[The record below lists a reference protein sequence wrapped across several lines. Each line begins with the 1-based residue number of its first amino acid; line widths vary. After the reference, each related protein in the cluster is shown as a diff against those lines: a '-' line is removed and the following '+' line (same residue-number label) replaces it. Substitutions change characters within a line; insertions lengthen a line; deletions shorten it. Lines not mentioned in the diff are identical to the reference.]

1 MSHVEN
7 GEWIMRGLAWNDP
20 GRIRSWQELVAWI
33 DEIGFVPLFRNE
45 VEGFS
50 VEEHTST
57 RYWWSG
63 SRKEDPWEWREIIA
77 ADRKVAYGKFFDG
90 KAGFI
95 SLAWLPY
102 FANCRRNGYDFD
114 ARWQDGLASRR
125 EKRIMDFYLGEDEDG
140 ETVFREEQI
149 LATDLKKKAGF
160 GKGGEKNFP
169 GILTG
174 LQMQTYLVIS
184 DFRRRENKRGEEYG
198 MAVSIPLPP
207 EAIWGYE
214 AVTAA
219 YSEDPEVSRERI
231 AGHIRKM
238 YPSASEKDI
247 DRLVGK

>member
-7 GEWIMRGLAWNDP
+7 GEWVMYGLPWNDP
-20 GRIRSWQELVAWI
+20 GRIRSWQELEEWI
-33 DEIGFVPLFRNE
+33 DKVGFVPLFRNE
-45 VEGFS
+45 VKGFS

-57 RYWWSG
+57 RFWWTG

-77 ADRKVAYGKFFDG
+77 ANRKVAYGKFFDG
-90 KAGFI
+90 KAGFL

-102 FANCRRNGYDFD
+102 FANYRRNGYDFD

-125 EKRIMDFYLGEDEDG
+125 EKRIMDFYLGEDENGDA
-140 ETVFREEQI
+140 VFRDERI
-149 LATDLKKKAGF
+149 LTTELKKKAGF

-219 YSEDPEVSRERI
+219 YREEPEVSRERI
-231 AGHIRKM
+231 VSHIRAM
-238 YPSASEKDI
+238 YPGAAEKDI
-247 DRLVGK
+247 ERLVGK